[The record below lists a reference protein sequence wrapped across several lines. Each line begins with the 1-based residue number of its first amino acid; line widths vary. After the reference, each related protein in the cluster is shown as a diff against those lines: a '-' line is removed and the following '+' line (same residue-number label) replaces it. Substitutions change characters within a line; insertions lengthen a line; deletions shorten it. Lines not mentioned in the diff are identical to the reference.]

1 MKNIRAAINRHLS
14 DLERDMNIVK
24 DKEFK
29 SANDTLDGKLKH
41 NVKCGIS
48 KPTKHKEVITP
59 EDLMRIREYLYSVD
73 NPVILRYRVWYDIA
87 IHFVTRGLEF
97 HEQLKQNSFEFI
109 TDENE
114 HEYVVL
120 SHETKQ
126 KTIQGGLTNEEANN
140 DKRMYATNT
149 KQCPVASLKLL
160 LSKTDPNAKALFNHC
175 KTEALNDLN
184 ENIWYSDRPVKKYQ
198 FSKFM
203 CDISKNAKCKQRY
216 TAHCLRATSI
226 QALSDAGI
234 ELRHIMFM
242 SGHRNEGSIRS
253 YARKCSGNQKLAISK
268 TLSSLASASDGGAGP
283 SYPDDQ
289 GSEGAYLFQQSLFKK
304 QTSNIS
310 AKSFINNS
318 VFQNCSINVNV
329 KPDQE

>member
-48 KPTKHKEVITP
+48 KSTEHKEVITP

-120 SHETKQ
+120 SYETKQ
-126 KTIQGGLTNEEANN
+126 NTIQGGLTNEEANN
-140 DKRMYATNT
+140 DK
-149 KQCPVASLKLL
+149 
-160 LSKTDPNAKALFNHC
+160 SKHQTMSSRV
-175 KTEALNDLN
+175 TETT
-184 ENIWYSDRPVKKYQ
+184 P
-198 FSKFM
+198 
-203 CDISKNAKCKQRY
+203 
-216 TAHCLRATSI
+216 
-226 QALSDAGI
+226 
-234 ELRHIMFM
+234 
-242 SGHRNEGSIRS
+242 
-253 YARKCSGNQKLAISK
+253 
-268 TLSSLASASDGGAGP
+268 
-283 SYPDDQ
+283 
-289 GSEGAYLFQQSLFKK
+289 
-304 QTSNIS
+304 
-310 AKSFINNS
+310 
-318 VFQNCSINVNV
+318 
-329 KPDQE
+329 